1 VVASGELPQ
10 GSSEGRQ
17 EADQLDAVEQ
27 ARRWLAEH
35 GVAVPEGPDSPGHLG
50 RGPSSSPPAAQR
62 GRRSATDPLPS
73 APREELQ
80 SEVGAGGGPRLFA
93 EGDADPVSVARAI
106 VLRKLAAQS
115 RTRVELERAL
125 KRKQVPDDAARTV
138 LDRMESVGLIDD
150 ETFARDW
157 VESRQQRRHLS
168 KSALRRELTA
178 KGVERSEIDT
188 ALDVVDSEDELTAA
202 RALATKKARPTVG
215 LDAQVRYRRLA
226 GVLARRG
233 FSPHVVSRVLAET
246 LSDRDPSD

>member
-1 VVASGELPQ
+1 MVASGESPQ
-10 GSSEGRQ
+10 ASSKGRQ

-35 GVAVPEGPDSPGHLG
+35 GVAVVEEPNSSGHLE
-50 RGPSSSPPAAQR
+50 RSASSRPPSAAR

-73 APREELQ
+73 AQAEELS
-80 SEVGAGGGPRLFA
+80 SEVGAGGPRLFA

-115 RTRVELERAL
+115 RTRAELERAL

-202 RALATKKARPTVG
+202 RALAAKKARPTVG